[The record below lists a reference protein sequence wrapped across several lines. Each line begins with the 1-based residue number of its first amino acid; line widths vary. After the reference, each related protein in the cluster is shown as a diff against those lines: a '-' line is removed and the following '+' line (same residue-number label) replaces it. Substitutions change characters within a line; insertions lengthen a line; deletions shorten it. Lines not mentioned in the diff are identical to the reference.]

1 METTFGLNSRQ
12 TCLPGG
18 HPTGWLPLLDSRTV
32 RILVTILVVAC
43 VLAFVWTAR
52 ETLYAFLFSIFF
64 AYLVDPLVSY
74 VQTYV
79 KGSRGRAIGV
89 VYLAFAI
96 ALGLFGY
103 LLGSRL
109 AAETSHLAQT
119 FPALFQK
126 FASGQIAFTIGA
138 QRGWS
143 YETQV
148 KLQHFLADH
157 QSEILGYASAGGA
170 KLAGELKRAWWLL
183 LVPILGAFFLKD
195 GRSFAQGAIE
205 LFSRRREREFVDA
218 VLSDI
223 NIMLAHFIRAQL
235 ILAILSTVVYTGGL
249 LLMGVQ
255 FAVVL
260 GVLGGALEFIP
271 VVGPATAAV
280 SIIFIALVSGYRH
293 ILILLVFLGIW
304 RLVQDYVNAPRIM
317 GQRTELHPLAAL
329 FGVLAGAEIAG
340 VIGVYLSIPIMASL
354 RIAWRHWRAYMESNS
369 VQVVSAGEMKEGPTK
384 RKGH

>member
-1 METTFGLNSRQ
+1 M
-12 TCLPGG
+12 
-18 HPTGWLPLLDSRTV
+18 PLLDSRTV
-32 RILVTILVVAC
+32 RILITILVVAC
-43 VLAFVWTAR
+43 VLAFVWGAR
-52 ETLYAFLFSIFF
+52 ETLVAFLFSIFF
-64 AYLVDPLVSY
+64 AYLVDPLVSH
-74 VQTYV
+74 VQPYV
-79 KGSRGRAIGV
+79 KGSRGRAIAV

-96 ALGLFGY
+96 VLALFGY

-109 AAETSHLAQT
+109 AAEASHLAKT

-126 FASGQIAFTIGA
+126 FASGQIAFTIGE

-157 QSEILGYASAGGA
+157 QAEILGYASSAGA
-170 KLAGELKRAWWLL
+170 KFAGELKRAWWLL

-195 GRSFAQGAIE
+195 GRAFAQGAIE

-235 ILAILSTVVYTGGL
+235 ILAVLSAVVYTGGL

-260 GVLGGALEFIP
+260 GVIGGALEFIP
-271 VVGPATAAV
+271 VVGPAIAAL
-280 SIIFIALVSGYRH
+280 SIIFIALVTAYKH
-293 ILILLVFLGIW
+293 IIILLIFLGIW
-304 RLVQDYVNAPRIM
+304 RLVQDYVNGPRIM

-354 RIAWRHWRAYMESNS
+354 RIAWRHWRAYMETTN
-369 VQVVSAGEMKEGPTK
+369 VQVVPAGELNEVTTERTG
-384 RKGH
+384 R